1 MGGETLLKK
10 LEVSATERQ
19 QVGRLVER
27 AIEVAQLNHKQ
38 ASLLMGLSD
47 DGVQVSRWCAGT
59 EPPSLARMNRVPALA
74 LGYAVALC
82 ELHQANVQTV
92 VTIPMARA
100 R

>member
-1 MGGETLLKK
+1 
-10 LEVSATERQ
+10 
-19 QVGRLVER
+19 
-27 AIEVAQLNHKQ
+27 
-38 ASLLMGLSD
+38 
-47 DGVQVSRWCAGT
+47 
-59 EPPSLARMNRVPALA
+59 VPALA